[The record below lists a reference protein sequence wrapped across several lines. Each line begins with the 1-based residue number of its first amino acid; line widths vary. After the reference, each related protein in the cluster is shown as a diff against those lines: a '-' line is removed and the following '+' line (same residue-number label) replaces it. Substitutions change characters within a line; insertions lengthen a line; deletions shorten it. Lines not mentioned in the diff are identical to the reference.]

1 MIGKRN
7 ATLLAGALVV
17 ALAAAALYLT
27 GIAEIPFY
35 TKGEPREALVVW
47 EMSHGASHV
56 LPLRNGTELPSEPPP
71 TTGSRCSRRS
81 PWERCPELAA
91 AAVGVARDRRGHLL
105 FAATTDS
112 CARAGSPRSRH
123 VQLRGC
129 ARRARARRHDMTFF
143 ICSPWSASRS

>member
-47 EMSHGASHV
+47 EMSHGASHI
-56 LPLRNGTELPSEPPP
+56 LPLRNGTEIPSKPPFFHWLALLASLALGAVSELSTRLPSALLAIGAV
-71 TTGSRCSRRS
+71 TGTYLFGAITGRIRS
-81 PWERCPELAA
+81 GWLAS
-91 AAVGVARDRRGHLL
+91 VALMVS
-105 FAATTDS
+105 F
-112 CARAGSPRSRH
+112 
-123 VQLRGC
+123 
-129 ARRARARRHDMTFF
+129 
-143 ICSPWSASRS
+143 